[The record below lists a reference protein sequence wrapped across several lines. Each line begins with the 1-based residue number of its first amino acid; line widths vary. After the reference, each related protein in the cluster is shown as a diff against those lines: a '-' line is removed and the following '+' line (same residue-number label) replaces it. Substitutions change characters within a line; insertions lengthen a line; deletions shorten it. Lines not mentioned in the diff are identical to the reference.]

1 MSTKQ
6 AECQLS
12 ATGLHEGIAL
22 APYAH
27 IMRPAGRTDGTE
39 ASDGKAGRP
48 ARGAE
53 AGRDDA
59 GHTEV
64 GRAGASRAGV
74 GRVGAGHAGAA
85 HERTDRAGTGGATVG
100 RNASGT
106 GAGRAGAGRD
116 QAARDQA
123 DGAAATFRSA
133 IAEVESGLA
142 LVRGLRPELTFEQ
155 EPAPRKL
162 APYAASVTVTV
173 CEADGDVGWGRFV
186 LLYDPVGQRG
196 WGGPFR
202 IIGHIRVD
210 LEPEIAADPLVGE
223 VGWSWLIEALDA
235 SAVGYQHSSGTVTRV
250 VTEGFGAKQDEPVMT
265 EFELR
270 ASWSPAWQQPDGSAV
285 TGSKPT
291 HAQVDPV
298 RNGPARQGTARQGTA
313 RQGTAPAAPGPA
325 DSSPTDSSSA
335 APGPAAPGPAAP
347 GPAAP
352 GPADGGPADG
362 GPADGGQPSGLG
374 LDGHVAAWCEAL
386 CAAAGLPPLAAGV
399 SALRQPRGRRPR

>member
-39 ASDGKAGRP
+39 ASDGKADRP

-64 GRAGASRAGV
+64 GRAGA
-74 GRVGAGHAGAA
+74 
-85 HERTDRAGTGGATVG
+85 
-100 RNASGT
+100 
-106 GAGRAGAGRD
+106 GRAGAGRD
-116 QAARDQA
+116 QAVRDQA
-123 DGAAATFRSA
+123 DGAAATFRAA

-202 IIGHIRVD
+202 IIGQIRVD

-223 VGWSWLIEALDA
+223 VGWSWLTEALDA
-235 SAVGYQHSSGTVTRV
+235 RAVGYQHASGTVTRV
-250 VTEGFGAKQDEPVMT
+250 VTEGFGAKQDEPLMT

-270 ASWSPAWQQPDGSAV
+270 ASWSPAWWQPGGSQV
-285 TGSKPT
+285 TGGNLAP
-291 HAQVDPV
+291 AQAGAAAKGA
-298 RNGPARQGTARQGTA
+298 GPKSSS
-313 RQGTAPAAPGPA
+313 PAAPAGSPA
-325 DSSPTDSSSA
+325 TPDLAGRPATPDLAASPATPHMAGSSA
-335 APGPAAPGPAAP
+335 ATS
-347 GPAAP
+347 
-352 GPADGGPADG
+352 
-362 GPADGGQPSGLG
+362 GQPSELG
-374 LDGHVAAWCEAL
+374 LDSHVAAWCEAL
-386 CAAAGLPPLAAGV
+386 CAAAGLPPLAAEV